1 MHLIVDIRSR
11 HPEDAVIIRY
21 AQNWTKKWKKY
32 NPHDTCTFLI
42 FDQQE
47 APEWE
52 NFLRVKPVG
61 WFSSSKKIAS
71 TNTNEIFRAI
81 NFSRYAP
88 YDSSIPTLTFV
99 MDMGRWLYDNETNA
113 NILRRKEREFEIKR
127 LLKNSSHFIVP
138 SFFAGNELVELWN
151 IHEQKIDILP
161 FVEIEKIPPNKQL
174 FAQNNLPEN
183 FFLYDA
189 TFWSESNIEILLH
202 EFGKFIHDLHGK
214 THLILHGNSAKSLK
228 FLTEILRREK
238 LEKWVHITG
247 ILDIHSQ
254 EMLYQKAKSWIFV
267 GAYNTT
273 KVNVELAN
281 SHDLL
286 MILSDIRAFDFY
298 PHAIKIHPNHLE
310 KLSEI
315 FSQIEKN
322 HDFNLPEKNIFDE
335 VVIFE
340 QFKKILSKNPKIS
353 KS

>member
-1 MHLIVDIRSR
+1 M
-11 HPEDAVIIRY
+11 
-21 AQNWTKKWKKY
+21 
-32 NPHDTCTFLI
+32 
-42 FDQQE
+42 
-47 APEWE
+47 
-52 NFLRVKPVG
+52 
-61 WFSSSKKIAS
+61 
-71 TNTNEIFRAI
+71 
-81 NFSRYAP
+81 
-88 YDSSIPTLTFV
+88 
-99 MDMGRWLYDNETNA
+99 
-113 NILRRKEREFEIKR
+113 
-127 LLKNSSHFIVP
+127 
-138 SFFAGNELVELWN
+138 
-151 IHEQKIDILP
+151 
-161 FVEIEKIPPNKQL
+161 
-174 FAQNNLPEN
+174 
-183 FFLYDA
+183 
-189 TFWSESNIEILLH
+189 
-202 EFGKFIHDLHGK
+202 HGK

-267 GAYNTT
+267 GAYNTS

-281 SHDLL
+281 SHDLP

-310 KLSEI
+310 NLSEI

-335 VVIFE
+335 AMIFE